1 MASTGIQLLGFSL
14 SLIGVIGLIVGT
26 MLPQWK
32 MSAFIGSNIITAV
45 ASYEGLW
52 MSCTSQATGQIQ
64 CKVYDSIL
72 QLDSALSTTRALM
85 IVGIIVSVA
94 GLGVSCLGMKCT
106 TCGASDKVR
115 KARIA
120 MTGGIILLVGA
131 LCAIVACSWFAHNII
146 RAFYNPY
153 TPGSSKFEFG
163 AAIFIAWGGSLL
175 DVLGGAMLASS
186 CPRRKQVSKY
196 PPKNTAI
203 TAPGRAASSTKE
215 YV

>member
-1 MASTGIQLLGFSL
+1 MASTGIQLLGFAL
-14 SLIGVIGLIVGT
+14 SLIGVLGLIVGT

-32 MSAFIGSNIITAV
+32 MSAYIGDNIITAV
-45 ASYEGLW
+45 ALYQGLW
-52 MSCTSQATGQIQ
+52 MSCASHSTGQVQ

-72 QLDSALSTTRALM
+72 QLDSALQATRALM
-85 IVGIIVSVA
+85 IVGIIVSIA
-94 GLGVSCLGMKCT
+94 GLGVACVGMKCT
-106 TCGASDKVR
+106 TCGAGDKVR
-115 KARIA
+115 KSRIA

-131 LCAIVACSWFAHNII
+131 LCAIVACSWFAHNVI

-153 TPGSSKFEFG
+153 TPVNTKFEFG

-175 DVLGGAMLASS
+175 DILGGAMLASS

-196 PPKNTAI
+196 PPMS
-203 TAPGRAASSTKE
+203 APRTPSSTKE